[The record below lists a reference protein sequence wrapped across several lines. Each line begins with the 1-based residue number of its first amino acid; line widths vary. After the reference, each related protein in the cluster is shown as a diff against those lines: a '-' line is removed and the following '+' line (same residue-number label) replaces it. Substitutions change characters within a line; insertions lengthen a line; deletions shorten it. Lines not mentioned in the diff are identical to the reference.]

1 MPQSLIEMLPKVVS
15 EGKKEVEKILKRQ
28 ESDNKLLL
36 QTNEY
41 VLPSKDRSGLF
52 RGEVKKL
59 NGNEWLNRLVYGDN
73 LFVMQALLSG
83 DASTGLPTMRG
94 GIDLIY
100 IDPPFDSK
108 ADYRTKITLPGCDIE
123 QKPAVIEQFAY
134 SDTWKDGTISYL
146 KMLYPR
152 LVLMKE
158 LMSERGS
165 IYVHID
171 WHIGHYVKLIMD
183 DIFGK
188 DNFVNEIIWRRSYS
202 HNDGNKFGVIHDTL
216 LFYSKSK
223 EHIFSPIFIPRTPE
237 EDKEEY
243 PNICEITGKLYK
255 SVSMNAAGDGP
266 PKVFGKKGLLSPPRG
281 RHWIWTQE
289 RIDEALQ
296 RGIIF
301 FTSNGTP
308 RYKQYIEEIEGK
320 QVQDLWIDF
329 MAISSRSDEGLN
341 YATQKP
347 EKLIERI
354 IKASSNEGSIVADFF
369 GGSGTTASVAEK
381 LKRRWIT
388 SDIGKPACMIMRKRL
403 IDNDAKPFLYHAIG
417 DYQREAFMASSE
429 YKRISDLAKVVLAL
443 YGALPVDKEH
453 AYIGQIRKTR
463 TLVYV
468 DSPNKITS
476 AITVK
481 RVLELR
487 SSFMGGWNKVILLG
501 WNFSFDISD
510 TLRTINN
517 SECEVLV
524 IPPDLLDLLKKK
536 NYKDLIESGQVRFS
550 SLQYLTIKTPKSFPL
565 PHDEEQ
571 LEIELDNY
579 VLLSPDVLPLDEK
592 NKEKVQKIIA
602 QNPLDLI
609 EYWSVDP
616 DYDGLTFRSLWQDY
630 RENKDEGRDGLRVIR
645 KAVLNVPRINK
656 KRKICVKAVDV
667 FGFES
672 QVVAETGE

>member
-59 NGNEWLNRLVYGDN
+59 TGNEWFNRLVYGDN

-83 DASTGLPTMRG
+83 DASTGLPSLRG
-94 GIDLIY
+94 AIDLIY

-108 ADYRTKITLPGCDIE
+108 ADYRTNITLPGHDIE
-123 QKPAVIEQFAY
+123 RKPAVLEQFAY
-134 SDTWKDGTISYL
+134 SDTWKDGTVSYL

-158 LMSERGS
+158 LLSERGS

-183 DIFGK
+183 EVFGK
-188 DNFVNEIIWRRSYS
+188 ENFRNEIIWCYTGPSPAMKDFPKKHDNILRYTKLTNYIFNSDDIRIPYKAEFT
-202 HNDGNKFGVIHDTL
+202 HARGVH
-216 LFYSKSK
+216 
-223 EHIFSPIFIPRTPE
+223 
-237 EDKEEY
+237 
-243 PNICEITGKLYK
+243 
-255 SVSMNAAGDGP
+255 
-266 PKVFGKKGLLSPPRG
+266 GKKDYNENEQIIRHEKGKIPEDWWNDFSNISAWRNELLG
-281 RHWIWTQE
+281 YT
-289 RIDEALQ
+289 
-296 RGIIF
+296 
-301 FTSNGTP
+301 
-308 RYKQYIEEIEGK
+308 
-320 QVQDLWIDF
+320 
-329 MAISSRSDEGLN
+329 
-341 YATQKP
+341 TQKP
-347 EKLIERI
+347 EALLERI
-354 IKASSNEGSIVADFF
+354 IKASSNENSIVADFF
-369 GGSGTTASVAEK
+369 GGTSTTASVSEK
-381 LKRRWIT
+381 LGRRWIT

-417 DYQREAFMASSE
+417 DYQREAFMASPE

-443 YGALPVDKEH
+443 YGAIPVDKEH
-453 AYIGQIRKTR
+453 ANIGQIRKTK

-476 AITVK
+476 AVTVK
-481 RVLELR
+481 RILEIR
-487 SSFMGGWNKVILLG
+487 SSFMGGWKKVILLG

-510 TLRTINN
+510 TLRDIDA
-517 SECEVLV
+517 SVCEVLV
-524 IPPDLLDLLKKK
+524 IPPDLIDLLKKK
-536 NYKDLIESGQVRFS
+536 DYKELIESGQVRFS
-550 SLQYLTIKTPKSFPL
+550 SLQYLTIKPVLLTQPAELHK
-565 PHDEEQ
+565 DEEQ

-592 NKEKVQKIIA
+592 NKEKIQKVIA
-602 QNPLDLI
+602 NNPLDLI

-616 DYDGLTFRSLWQDY
+616 DYDGFTFRSLWQDY
-630 RENKDEGRDGLRVIR
+630 RENKGDGRDGLRVIR
-645 KAVLNVPRINK
+645 KAVLNVPRLNR

-672 QVVAETGE
+672 QVVAETGV

>member
-1 MPQSLIEMLPKVVS
+1 MSNSLIELLPKVIQ

-59 NGNEWLNRLVYGDN
+59 NENEWLNRLVYGDN

-83 DASTGLPTMRG
+83 DASTGLPSMRG

-152 LVLMKE
+152 LVLMRE
-158 LMSERGS
+158 LLSDRGS

-171 WHIGHYVKLIMD
+171 WHIGHYVKVIMD
-183 DIFGK
+183 DVFGK
-188 DNFVNEIIWRRSYS
+188 DNFRNEIIWSYGKMASSSKRFMSNHDVIFYYTKNVKNS
-202 HNDGNKFGVIHDTL
+202 HFIIPKINLEKPIKRLAREMVGGVLKNARDKNGNIKYV
-216 LFYSKSK
+216 
-223 EHIFSPIFIPRTPE
+223 
-237 EDKEEY
+237 
-243 PNICEITGKLYK
+243 EIT
-255 SVSMNAAGDGP
+255 
-266 PKVFGKKGLLSPPRG
+266 
-281 RHWIWTQE
+281 E
-289 RIDEALQ
+289 RQIDDNWNDISRVMPASSE
-296 RGIIF
+296 
-301 FTSNGTP
+301 
-308 RYKQYIEEIEGK
+308 YI
-320 QVQDLWIDF
+320 DY
-329 MAISSRSDEGLN
+329 N
-341 YATQKP
+341 TQKP
-347 EKLIERI
+347 EKLLARI
-354 IKASSNEGSIVADFF
+354 IDSSCPDDGIVADFF

-381 LKRRWIT
+381 LGRRWIT
-388 SDIGKPACMIMRKRL
+388 SDIGKPSCMIMRKRL

-429 YKRISDLAKVVLAL
+429 YKRISDIAKIVVAL
-443 YGALPVDKEH
+443 YGALPIDKEH
-453 AYIGQIRKTR
+453 ANIGQIRKTK

-468 DSPNKITS
+468 DNPNKITS
-476 AITVK
+476 AATIK
-481 RVLELR
+481 KVLELR
-487 SSFMGGWNKVILLG
+487 NSFMGGWNKVILLG

-510 TLRTINN
+510 TLRTIDNTK
-517 SECEVLV
+517 CEVLV

-536 NYKDLIESGQVRFS
+536 DYKDLVDSGQVRFS
-550 SLQYLTIKTPKSFPL
+550 SLQYLTIKTPKLFP
-565 PHDEEQ
+565 HSNNEEQ

-592 NKEKVQKIIA
+592 NKGKVQKIIA
-602 QNPLDLI
+602 ENPLDLI
-609 EYWSVDP
+609 EYWSIDP

-630 RENKDEGRDGLRVIR
+630 RENKEGGRDGLRVVR

-656 KRKICVKAVDV
+656 KRKICIKTVDV

-672 QVVAETGE
+672 QVIEEV

>member
-1 MPQSLIEMLPKVVS
+1 VSISLIDLLPKVVS

-28 ESDNKLLL
+28 ESDNRLLL

-59 NGNEWLNRLVYGDN
+59 AGNEWLNRLVYGDN

-83 DASTGLPTMRG
+83 DASTGLPSMRG

-108 ADYRTKITLPGCDIE
+108 ADYRTKITLPGCNIE

-134 SDTWKDGTISYL
+134 SDTWKEGTVSYL

-158 LMSERGS
+158 LLSDRGS

-171 WHIGHYVKLIMD
+171 WHIGHYVKILMD
-183 DIFGK
+183 EVFGK
-188 DNFVNEIIWRRSYS
+188 HNFRNEIIWHYPSMSRTDNNFPR
-202 HNDGNKFGVIHDTL
+202 KHDTIYRYTKSDDCYFDPENEYVRDKYAETTISRSQYAAGFNNDNANYL
-216 LFYSKSK
+216 KSDTKLADDVWETNDVLTIGHVKSKS
-223 EHIFSPIFIPRTPE
+223 
-237 EDKEEY
+237 
-243 PNICEITGKLYK
+243 EI
-255 SVSMNAAGDGP
+255 V
-266 PKVFGKKGLLSPPRG
+266 
-281 RHWIWTQE
+281 
-289 RIDEALQ
+289 
-296 RGIIF
+296 
-301 FTSNGTP
+301 
-308 RYKQYIEEIEGK
+308 
-320 QVQDLWIDF
+320 
-329 MAISSRSDEGLN
+329 N

-347 EKLIERI
+347 EKLLNRI
-354 IKASSNEGSIVADFF
+354 ISASCPKEGLLADFF
-369 GGSGTTASVAEK
+369 GGSGTTAAVAEK
-381 LKRRWIT
+381 LGRRWIT

-403 IDNDAKPFLYHAIG
+403 VDNDAKPFLYHAIG
-417 DYQREAFMASSE
+417 DYQREAFLASSD
-429 YKRISDLAKVVLAL
+429 YKRISDLAKVVLVL
-443 YGALPVDKEH
+443 YGALPIDKEDN
-453 AYIGQIRKTR
+453 IGQIRKTR

-476 AITVK
+476 AATVK
-481 RVLELR
+481 KVLEMR

-501 WNFSFDISD
+501 WQFSFDISD
-510 TLRTINN
+510 TLRTIDN
-517 SECEVLV
+517 SVCEVLV

-536 NYKDLIESGQVRFS
+536 DYKDLVESGQVRFS
-550 SLQYLTIKTPKSFPL
+550 SLQYLTVKTPKLTPRS
-565 PHDEEQ
+565 HNEEQ

-579 VLLSPDVLPLDEK
+579 VLLSPDVLPLDDK
-592 NKEKVQKIIA
+592 NKEEVQKIIA
-602 QNPLDLI
+602 KNSLDLI

-630 RENKDEGRDGLRVIR
+630 RENKNDGRDGLRVVR
-645 KAVLNVPRINK
+645 KAVLNVPKLNR
-656 KRKICVKAVDV
+656 KRKICVKTVDV

-672 QVVAETGE
+672 QVLAEIGE

>member
-52 RGEVKKL
+52 RGEIKKL
-59 NGNEWLNRLVYGDN
+59 TGKEWLNRLVYGDN

-83 DASTGLPTMRG
+83 DESTGLPSMRG

-108 ADYRTKITLPGCDIE
+108 ADYRTKITLPGFDIE

-146 KMLYPR
+146 KMLYQR

-158 LMSERGS
+158 LLSEKGS

-171 WHIGHYVKLIMD
+171 WHVGHYVKLLMD
-183 DIFGK
+183 EIFGK
-188 DNFVNEIIWRRSYS
+188 NNFKDEIIWEYQGAWSETERYYPRRHNTLYFYSKNDNYIFNRGYENDINAGINFNRWYDFIQNNKIYAKNAPYHDSRFKTYVDNFVKNYKR
-202 HNDGNKFGVIHDTL
+202 NPKGDDVI
-216 LFYSKSK
+216 
-223 EHIFSPIFIPRTPE
+223 
-237 EDKEEY
+237 
-243 PNICEITGKLYK
+243 
-255 SVSMNAAGDGP
+255 
-266 PKVFGKKGLLSPPRG
+266 
-281 RHWIWTQE
+281 
-289 RIDEALQ
+289 
-296 RGIIF
+296 
-301 FTSNGTP
+301 
-308 RYKQYIEEIEGK
+308 
-320 QVQDLWIDF
+320 IDF
-329 MAISSRSDEGLN
+329 KGSVIGDVWYIKVVDPKSPEKID
-341 YATQKP
+341 YTTQKP
-347 EKLIERI
+347 ETLLERI
-354 IKASSNEGSIVADFF
+354 INASSNKNSIVADFF

-381 LKRRWIT
+381 LGRRWIT

-403 IDNDAKPFLYHAIG
+403 VDNDAKPFLYHTIG
-417 DYQREAFMASSE
+417 DYQREAFMASSD

-443 YGALPVDKEH
+443 YGALPIDKEH
-453 AYIGQIRKTR
+453 ANIGQIRKTK
-463 TLVYV
+463 TLVYI

-476 AITVK
+476 AVTIK
-481 RVLELR
+481 RMLEMR
-487 SSFMGGWNKVILLG
+487 SSFMGGWKKVILLG
-501 WNFSFDISD
+501 WQFSFDISD

-536 NYKDLIESGQVRFS
+536 EYKDLIESGQVRFS
-550 SLQYLTIKTPKSFPL
+550 SLQYITIKTPKITQL
-565 PHDEEQ
+565 PHNEEQ

-579 VLLSPDVLPLDEK
+579 VLLSPDVLPLDDK
-592 NKEKVQKIIA
+592 NKDKVQKFIA
-602 QNPLDLI
+602 KNPLDLI

-616 DYDGLTFRSLWQDY
+616 NYDDMTFRSLWQDY
-630 RENKDEGRDGLRVIR
+630 RENKDDDRDGLRVVR
-645 KAVLNVPRINK
+645 RAVLKVPRLKK

-672 QVVAETGE
+672 QAVAEIGD